1 MRARRAAVTVL
12 ASAAAL
18 VAVAPLAATASTASA
33 TAPVGA
39 ASSRATT
46 TLGAGAA
53 TAATCLSS
61 VAAGQA
67 PGGARLAGE
76 RVSPLRA
83 RREAPVTSSDLAALP
98 AAQSRPGFVRREV
111 APTLPASVR
120 IPVYVHVIKGTHRGE
135 GNPFGPKRVAKLLS
149 ILNGGFAGK
158 QSVDSARTRYSFVL
172 KRTDYTKRDAWY
184 HAYLNGPRDQQA
196 KRALHRGG
204 AGTLNLYLN
213 DGGSPDE
220 GVLGWSRFPWQY
232 ASNPK
237 QDNVSVNISAT
248 PGGSARGYNLGDTVI
263 HETGH
268 WMGLFHTFQGGCGE
282 QGDLV
287 ADTPAEAEPS
297 FYCETT
303 RDSCTAPGLDPV
315 HNFMDYS
322 YDSCMNMFTLGQVS
336 RMDAAFEKYRS

>member
-1 MRARRAAVTVL
+1 MRRTRRAALTVV

-18 VAVAPLAATASTASA
+18 VAVAPMAATASAPAAAGSA
-33 TAPVGA
+33 
-39 ASSRATT
+39 RATSA
-46 TLGAGAA
+46 LGAGAA

-61 VAAGQA
+61 GTAGQGT
-67 PGGARLAGE
+67 GGARLSGE
-76 RVSPLRA
+76 RVSPLRG
-83 RREAPVTSSDLAALP
+83 RRETPVTARDLAALP
-98 AAQSRPGFVRREV
+98 TSESRPSFVRREV
-111 APTLPASVR
+111 APTMPSAVT

-135 GNPFGPKRVAKLLS
+135 GNPFGPRRVAKLMS

-158 QSVDSARTRYSFVL
+158 QSAGSAPTRYTFVL

-184 HAYLNGPRDQQA
+184 HAYLNGPRDQKA
-196 KRALHRGG
+196 KQALHRGG

-268 WMGLFHTFQGGCGE
+268 WMGLFHTFQGGCGA

-303 RDSCTAPGLDPV
+303 RDTCTAPGFDPV

>member
-1 MRARRAAVTVL
+1 MRRARRTAVTVI
-12 ASAAAL
+12 AAAAAL
-18 VAVAPLAATASTASA
+18 VAVAPLTATSAASA
-33 TAPVGA
+33 TTGSTLSPRST
-39 ASSRATT
+39 SS
-46 TLGAGAA
+46 LGAGFA
-53 TAATCLSS
+53 TAATCLST
-61 VAAGQA
+61 
-67 PGGARLAGE
+67 GATDQVDGSARSMRSE
-76 RVSPLRA
+76 RFDPVRA
-83 RREAPVTSSDLAALP
+83 RRETPVSAADLSALP

-111 APTLPASVR
+111 APTMPARVT

-135 GNPFGPKRVAKLLS
+135 TNPFGPRRVAKLLS
-149 ILNGGFAGK
+149 ILNGGFSGG
-158 QSVDSARTRYSFVL
+158 QSPDNVATRYSFVL

-184 HAYLNGPRDQQA
+184 HAYLNGTRDQQA
-196 KRALHRGG
+196 KHALHRGG
-204 AGTLNLYLN
+204 AGSLNLYLN
-213 DGGSPDE
+213 GGGSADE

-237 QDNVSVNISAT
+237 QDNVSVNIAAT

-268 WMGLFHTFQGGCGE
+268 WMGLFHTFQGGCGS

-287 ADTPAEAEPS
+287 ADTAAEDEPS

-303 RDSCTAPGLDPV
+303 RDTCVAPGFDPV

-322 YDSCMNMFTLGQVS
+322 YDSCMNMFTAGQVS